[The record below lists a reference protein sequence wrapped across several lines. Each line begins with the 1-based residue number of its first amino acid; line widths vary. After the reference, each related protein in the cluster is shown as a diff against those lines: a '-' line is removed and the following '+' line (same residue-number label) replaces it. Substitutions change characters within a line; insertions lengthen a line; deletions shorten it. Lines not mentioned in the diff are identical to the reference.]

1 MVQSQFIN
9 QMIKFNKTAFDNSYN
24 TLEMFREQ
32 NEKMASSL
40 LDQAA
45 WMPEEGKKAINEW
58 MQAHKKG
65 CDDFK
70 KTADQNY
77 KKAENFFSGFGK

>member
-1 MVQSQFIN
+1 MEQFQIFK
-9 QMIKFNKTAFDNSYN
+9 QMIQFNKTTFDNSYN

-32 NEKMASSL
+32 NEKMTSSL

-65 CDDFK
+65 CNDFK

-77 KKAENFFSGFGK
+77 KKVENFFSGFGK

>member
-1 MVQSQFIN
+1 MEQFQIFK
-9 QMIKFNKTAFDNSYN
+9 QMIQFNKTAFDNSYN

-32 NEKMASSL
+32 NEKMTSSL

-45 WMPEEGKKAINEW
+45 WMPEEGKKAINKW
-58 MQAHKKG
+58 MQTYKKG

-77 KKAENFFSGFGK
+77 KKVENFFSGFGK